1 MIFSSPNSRCQM
13 QGKRVSE
20 KWCHLSKFR
29 GSLGE
34 DKTCY
39 ASDIKIVRGWAL
51 KAVVRE
57 TDVALISG
65 KKNCTVGEYLGQV
78 WECLPFY
85 EIRKC
90 KIIRFL

>member
-1 MIFSSPNSRCQM
+1 M
-13 QGKRVSE
+13 
-20 KWCHLSKFR
+20 SKFR

-34 DKTCY
+34 EKTRY
-39 ASDIKIVRGWAL
+39 ASDGKIVQGGAL

-57 TDVALISG
+57 TDVVLISG

-78 WECLPFY
+78 CKCLPFS